1 MRLLALVPIVLL
13 VAIAAAFVAS
23 GNSITGLVGSNPPPP
38 DTLEMRRV
46 EFHDGRISLLVR
58 NPQPEDITIAVVTVD
73 DAVVPFTVD
82 GPTTLGRLR
91 SATIEIPFT
100 WVEDDPYLFGVT
112 SSTGIQSTIAVDA
125 AVATPEPDGA
135 AFGGYAL
142 IGLLVGVVPVALGM
156 LWLPS
161 LRRADPKWLA
171 AFMALTGGLLTFL
184 AVDALAEALEL
195 QGALPGAL
203 GGPGLVLAGVALSY
217 LGLAWVAHRLSRR
230 DGGAAARGAP
240 RGARAGDDGRGRASA
255 STTSARGWRSGRRS
269 RSASSRSAP
278 SWSSASWSTTSP
290 RGSGSWPR
298 SRRGAA
304 WASAGSAVLALVAG
318 APTILGAWIG
328 GFLTNEILVVLFFS
342 LAVGAA
348 LQVVVEVGRYIARR
362 APGGLGSGWVVGG
375 FLAGIAIMYPPAC
388 WSAPP
393 SGVQKAA
400 LSAGSASAVQK
411 SAIRPS
417 ATRTRKPSTLC
428 SSAQARRGSTLTSVS
443 TRPGSTAAASV
454 TLSASCAS
462 ARSGNRARKASAAR
476 RSSTRRSGR

>member
-1 MRLLALVPIVLL
+1 MSTGSAGAARGGQWGVRLLALVPIVLL

-23 GNSITGLVGSNPPPP
+23 GNSITGLVGGNPPPP

-46 EFHDGRISLLVR
+46 EFHDGRISLVVR

-91 SATIEIPFT
+91 SATIQIPFT

-125 AVATPEPDGA
+125 AVATPEPSGG

-161 LRRADPKWLA
+161 LRRADPRWLA
-171 AFMALTGGLLTFL
+171 AFMALTAGLLTFL

-203 GGPGLVLAGVALSY
+203 GGPGLVLAGVAVSY

-230 DGGAAARGAP
+230 EGRAPSGAP
-240 RGARAGDDGRGRASA
+240 LAGLALATMVAVGIGIHNFSEGLAIGSSFAVGQLALGTFLVVGFMVHNVTEGLGIVAPVADGRRVGVVHLAL
-255 STTSARGWRSGRRS
+255 
-269 RSASSRSAP
+269 
-278 SWSSASWSTTSP
+278 
-290 RGSGSWPR
+290 
-298 SRRGAA
+298 
-304 WASAGSAVLALVAG
+304 LALVAG

-375 FLAGIAIMYPPAC
+375 FLAGIAVMY
-388 WSAPP
+388 
-393 SGVQKAA
+393 
-400 LSAGSASAVQK
+400 
-411 SAIRPS
+411 
-417 ATRTRKPSTLC
+417 ATGLLV
-428 SSAQARRGSTLTSVS
+428 G
-443 TRPGSTAAASV
+443 
-454 TLSASCAS
+454 
-462 ARSGNRARKASAAR
+462 
-476 RSSTRRSGR
+476 